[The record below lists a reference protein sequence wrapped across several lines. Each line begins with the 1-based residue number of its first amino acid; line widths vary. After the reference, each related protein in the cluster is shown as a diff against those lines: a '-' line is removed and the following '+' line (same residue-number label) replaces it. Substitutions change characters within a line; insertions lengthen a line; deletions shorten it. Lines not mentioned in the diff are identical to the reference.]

1 MNQRVAG
8 KPARVRLKLAWCL
21 LLMLQTVTANRPPRF
36 LIDGQSEIVVRLKE
50 GPDTPVG
57 SLIHRLKG
65 VDPDGDTLRFGLR
78 DQVGSDIIRLE
89 AISSNEANIYLVKEL
104 DREVRDE
111 YSFVLTLTD
120 GHLGEGNFVTQSFL
134 LLVEDV
140 NDNEPIFKPYPTAI
154 AVKENSAPGIIA
166 TVEATDLDEGAYG
179 QVLYHLQEVDGDVEN
194 FSVQTV
200 NGKGVIRLTNTL
212 DYERKSL
219 YQLRVLA
226 VDRANKGRVNTGTA
240 AILVKVKDQ
249 EDQPPEFVVVS
260 PVTRISEDAP
270 VGTSVLQVR
279 AIDGDRGI
287 NNRISYSIIA
297 GGEEHF
303 DIDSSSGIV
312 YTINQLDR
320 EDPNNSNGAYIL
332 EILATEES
340 RTVSPLPSTTTE
352 VTIIVTDVNDETPRF
367 RSERYIG
374 EVLENAQQNTPI
386 TFLKDALPEVYD
398 YDQGK
403 NGTFELYLE
412 GDHGVFDVT
421 PFKGINEASFLI
433 RVNDPSFL
441 DYESVT
447 VMNFSLVAKE
457 TVAKNPKMSVVPI
470 MVHIKDENDNFPE
483 FTESLYMVS
492 VPENCGVGTTVAWV
506 QALDQDSDNYGTRGI
521 RYTNL
526 GGSIANLLH
535 LNPISG
541 VITVKQ
547 SGGDNF
553 DRELVSRHYLTV
565 EARDDLGK
573 GNRNTA
579 QLIIN
584 IEDVNDNAPM
594 FLANKYEARLLENE
608 RQFENPLVLEAR
620 DIDLNGT
627 KNSHI
632 EYSIVGGDYKNNFS
646 IDPNLGIVTPID
658 GLDFE
663 QIPGDNGNIRPIHLT
678 VRVRDFGVP
687 PLSSTVPVTIYV
699 QDVNDHAPMFQQMIY
714 KRSIPEDMPG
724 GTSVL
729 EVKARDADGSSP
741 NNRVVYRIQRGAS
754 DKFVIDSRTGVVS
767 VANGSSLDPDKTNP
781 KSNRYTLTV
790 VALDGGIGE
799 HQLSAAVLVNITIVD
814 VNNKPPLLHEPGT
827 IAVRENTEV
836 GTLIY
841 RAQAYDPDEQ
851 PVLRYTLD
859 RTNSLARD
867 EDGVLIPPAEYDYL
881 SLWDLNSVDGTLK
894 IVRLLDREKL
904 EVLKLVITVEDM
916 AAIDGGPRQTAS
928 ATLTIVVED
937 ENDNNPRF
945 RKPYYRTSIP
955 ENSKNAA
962 YIGTVIADD
971 ADKNRTMAYYL
982 EGPEQ
987 LLSMVHLE
995 KSSGEIV
1002 VANKIDHELYPWINL
1017 TVKAVDSG
1025 VPPRYSVADLFIQ
1038 VLDENDNN
1046 PVFESSAFEY
1056 HVLESVEPGTT
1067 ITNVVAKDADSGE
1080 YGKITY
1086 LLDRMSTQ
1094 GKFLINPETGA
1105 LTVSEWLDRETQ
1117 PAYNLV
1123 VEAWDN
1129 YQFGYLSGESRNAF
1143 KQIVVHVDDVNDN
1156 PPVLQLPEECTTIT
1170 EFHNH
1175 REPILSVSA
1184 TDADDNASP
1193 NGRVQFH
1200 LVAGKRHVGSL
1211 RRLRNFLPTAT
1222 KISIAQSLLLPVLDY
1237 ADACYPDL
1245 TFDLFGKLERLQNLA
1260 IPFIFGLRKYDHVS
1274 EFRQQ
1279 LQWLSIRQRRDLH
1292 ILSLL
1297 YSVLFNPKCPFYL
1310 KQRFKFLS
1318 STHDLP
1324 LRSSDSLRLS
1334 VPQNR
1339 SKFYSQSF
1347 TLHATRLWNSLPEDI
1362 RRSQSL
1368 YSFKSRVFA
1377 RFLSELFRFEQVG
1390 GDANTG
1396 RLFAKQSLK
1405 DRFGNYTLIVE
1416 ARDLGTPANIAR
1428 GELRLCVTDYNDHAP
1443 IFVQPPQNV
1452 TIKVPENATIG
1463 TQVVEVKAIDADI
1476 GPNGAVRYRVRQDAG
1491 GAWRAFSVHATTG
1504 VLKTVLPFDRD
1515 KQTTYQ
1521 LRIEAYD
1528 LGLPTPL
1535 SSDLDLTIYVQNV
1548 DSYRP
1553 RFPYKTF
1560 NVNVTENAPEFGV
1573 YLPSVIERDAIDRG
1587 DEPVLP
1593 VCYYIVEGNHGNAFE
1608 LQRSTHK
1615 LSTVLPLDREQKAFY
1630 NLTILAT
1637 EDCVTTPNYK
1647 ADVDAVSTLKVYV
1660 KVNDVNDNAPRFT
1673 RKIFTGGVT
1682 TEADFGI
1689 EFMHVKAEDIDEGDN
1704 AKISYYLLGEVKE
1717 TLTEGLE
1724 NLAVSPFLVNVDSG
1738 AISLNFDPQKGMK
1751 GYFDFK
1757 VLANDTGGL
1766 HDETHVFIYLLREDQ
1781 RVRFVLRAHPSEVRD
1796 KIHTFRDRL
1805 ARVADAVVNID
1816 DLRVHENKDGS
1827 VDNTKTDLYLH
1838 LVNGQDHSVLE
1849 VEQVLKIVDKN
1860 IEQLDELFKEF
1871 NVLDTQPAEYQPLR
1885 AESLSSNQAVFWL
1898 VWATLFLG
1906 VLLVLALLMCLSQRA
1921 DYVRR
1926 LKAATA
1932 TAYSTPTVGESDMTI
1947 RSTGR
1952 VPNTNKHST
1961 KGSNPIWLHA
1971 YENDWYKSDDQLSHS
1986 ERDSLDENA
1995 VDQDLSNE
2003 KPYFITTGAFPS
2015 IDSNETEVP
2024 NNQAKYDFYQ
2034 QLEQM
2039 KNAKNMETTEL

>member
-1 MNQRVAG
+1 MSAPG
-8 KPARVRLKLAWCL
+8 KIRSKPILTGLNRPRVRLKWVVWFLVMCVEV
-21 LLMLQTVTANRPPRF
+21 QGNRPPRF

-57 SLIHRLKG
+57 SLIYRLRG
-65 VDPDGDTLRFGLR
+65 IDPDGDVLKFGIR
-78 DQVGSDIIRLE
+78 DQIGSDILRLE

-104 DREVRDE
+104 DREIRDE

-120 GHLGEGNFVTQSFL
+120 GHLGEGNYITQSFL

-140 NDNEPIFKPYPTAI
+140 NDNEPIFKPYPSAI
-154 AVKENSAPGIIA
+154 TVKENANPGILA

-179 QVLYHLQEVDGDVEN
+179 QVLYHLQELDGDVDN
-194 FSVQTV
+194 FAIQTV
-200 NGKGVIRLTNTL
+200 NGKGVIRLTNRL

-226 VDRANKGRVNTGTA
+226 VDRANQGRVNTGTA
-240 AILVKVKDQ
+240 AILVKVQDV

-260 PVTRISEDAP
+260 PVTRISEDAT

-279 AIDGDRGI
+279 AIDGDKGI
-287 NNRISYSIIA
+287 NNRISYSIIS

-340 RTVSPLPSTTTE
+340 RAISPMPSATTE
-352 VTIIVTDVNDETPRF
+352 VTIIVTDVNDEIPRF

-386 TFLKDALPEVYD
+386 TFLQDAIPEVFD

-403 NGTFELYLE
+403 NGTFELYLV
-412 GDHGVFDVT
+412 GDNGVFDVT

-441 DYESVT
+441 DYEAVT

-457 TVAKNPKMSVVPI
+457 IVANDPKMSVVPI

-483 FTESLYMVS
+483 FTESLYTVS
-492 VPENCGVGTTVAWV
+492 IPENCGVGTTVAWV

-521 RYTNL
+521 RYTSL
-526 GGSIANLLH
+526 GGSVANLLN
-535 LNPISG
+535 LNPVSG

-547 SGGDNF
+547 AGGDSF
-553 DRELVSRHYLTV
+553 DRELNSRHYLTV

-608 RQFENPLVLEAR
+608 VQFENPLVLEAR

-632 EYSIVGGDYKNNFS
+632 EYSIVNGDYKANFS
-646 IDPNLGIVTPID
+646 IDPNLGIITPLG

-663 QIPGDNGNIRPIHLT
+663 QIPGDNSNLRPIHLT
-678 VRVRDFGVP
+678 VRARDFGTP
-687 PLSSTVPVTIYV
+687 SLSSTVPVTIYV
-699 QDVNDHAPMFQQMIY
+699 QDVNDHAPMFQQMLY

-724 GTSVL
+724 GTSV
-729 EVKARDADGSSP
+729 KARDGDGSSP
-741 NNRVVYRIQRGAS
+741 NNRIVYRIQRGAS

-767 VANGSSLDPDKTNP
+767 VANGSSLDPDRTNP
-781 KSNRYTLTV
+781 KSNKYTLTV
-790 VALDGGIGE
+790 VALDGGIGDQ
-799 HQLSAAVLVNITIVD
+799 QLSAAVLVNITIVD
-814 VNNKPPLLHEPGT
+814 VNNKPPVFVEPGT
-827 IAVRENTEV
+827 VTVRENTQV
-836 GTLIY
+836 GTQIF
-841 RAQAYDPDEQ
+841 RAQANDPDDQ
-851 PVLRYTLD
+851 PVLRYSID
-859 RTNSLARD
+859 KAASVARD
-867 EDGVLIPPAEYDYL
+867 EDGIPVPESEYDHTA
-881 SLWDLNSVDGTLK
+881 LWDLNSVDGTLRIVRYFVQANDPDDQPVLRYSIDK
-894 IVRLLDREKL
+894 AASVARDEDGIPVPESEYDHTALWDLNSVDGTLRIVRLLDREKI
-904 EVLKLVITVEDM
+904 ETIKLVLTVEDM
-916 AAIDGGPRQTAS
+916 AAIDGGAPQTAS
-928 ATLTIVVED
+928 ATLTINVED

-945 RKPYYRTSIP
+945 RKPFYKTSIP
-955 ENSKNAA
+955 ENSKNGANIA
-962 YIGTVIADD
+962 TVIADD
-971 ADKNRTMAYYL
+971 ADRNRTMAYYL
-982 EGPEQ
+982 EGPED

-995 KSSGEIV
+995 KATGEVV
-1002 VANKIDHELYPWINL
+1002 VANRIDHELYPWVNL

-1025 VPPRYSVADLFIQ
+1025 VPPRYSVVDLFIQ

-1046 PVFESSAFEY
+1046 PIFETAAFEY
-1056 HVLESVEPGTT
+1056 KVREDVEPGTT
-1067 ITNVVAKDADSGE
+1067 IASIHAKDADSGE

-1094 GKFLINPETGA
+1094 GKFLINAETGA
-1105 LTVSEWLDRETQ
+1105 LTVSDWLDRETM
-1117 PAYNLV
+1117 ATYNLV

-1129 YQFGYLSGESRNAF
+1129 YQFGFLSGESRNAF
-1143 KQIVVHVDDVNDN
+1143 RQIVVHVEDVNDN
-1156 PPVLQLPEECTTIT
+1156 PPILHLPTDCTTIS

-1175 REPILSVSA
+1175 REPIVSVSA
-1184 TDADDNASP
+1184 TDADDNNAP

-1200 LVAGKRHVGSL
+1200 LTGGKG
-1211 RRLRNFLPTAT
+1211 
-1222 KISIAQSLLLPVLDY
+1222 
-1237 ADACYPDL
+1237 
-1245 TFDLFGKLERLQNLA
+1245 
-1260 IPFIFGLRKYDHVS
+1260 YD
-1274 EFRQQ
+1274 
-1279 LQWLSIRQRRDLH
+1279 
-1292 ILSLL
+1292 
-1297 YSVLFNPKCPFYL
+1297 
-1310 KQRFKFLS
+1310 
-1318 STHDLP
+1318 
-1324 LRSSDSLRLS
+1324 
-1334 VPQNR
+1334 
-1339 SKFYSQSF
+1339 
-1347 TLHATRLWNSLPEDI
+1347 
-1362 RRSQSL
+1362 
-1368 YSFKSRVFA
+1368 
-1377 RFLSELFRFEQVG
+1377 LFRFEQVG

-1405 DRFGNYTLIVE
+1405 DRFGNYTLAVE
-1416 ARDLGTPANIAR
+1416 GRDLGAPANVAR

-1443 IFVQPPQNV
+1443 VFVHPPQNV
-1452 TIKVPENATIG
+1452 TVKVPENATIG
-1463 TQVVEVKAIDADI
+1463 TVVVEVKAIDADI

-1491 GAWRAFSVHATTG
+1491 GAWRSFTVHATSGALRTTRA
-1504 VLKTVLPFDRD
+1504 LDRD
-1515 KQTTYQ
+1515 QQALYQ

-1553 RFPYKTF
+1553 RFPDKHF
-1560 NVNVTENAPEFGV
+1560 RLNMTEETLHQEVF
-1573 YLPSVIERDAIDRG
+1573 LPSVIERDAIDRG
-1587 DEPVLP
+1587 DEPLLP
-1593 VCYYIVEGNHGNAFE
+1593 VCYYIVEGNDGAFE
-1608 LQRSTHK
+1608 LHRNTHK
-1615 LSTVLPLDREQKAFY
+1615 LSTTRPLDREQKSNY
-1630 NLTILAT
+1630 TLTILAT
-1637 EDCVTTPNYK
+1637 EDCISTPNYQ
-1647 ADVDAVSTLKVYV
+1647 ADVDAVSSLTVHV
-1660 KVNDVNDNAPRFT
+1660 TVNDVNDNAPKFMS
-1673 RKIFTGGVT
+1673 KIFTGGIT

-1689 EFMHVKAEDIDEGDN
+1689 EFMHVKAIDLDEGSN
-1704 AKISYYLLGEVKE
+1704 ARISYYLLGPVKQ

-1724 NLAVSPFLVNVDSG
+1724 NLAVSPFLVNVETG
-1738 AISLNFDPQKGMK
+1738 AVSLNFDPQKGMK

-1766 HDETHVFIYLLREDQ
+1766 QDEAHVFIYLLREDQ
-1781 RVRFVLRAHPSEVRD
+1781 RVRFVLRSHPSEIRD
-1796 KIHTFRDRL
+1796 KIHLFRSQL
-1805 ARVADAVVNID
+1805 ARVTESVVNVD

-1849 VEQVLKIVDKN
+1849 VEQVLRIVDKN
-1860 IEQLDELFKEF
+1860 IEQLDDLFKEF
-1871 NVLDTQPAEYQPLR
+1871 NVLDTQPAEFSPLR
-1885 AESLSSNQAVFWL
+1885 AETLSSNQTVFWL
-1898 VWATLFLG
+1898 VWTALFLA
-1906 VLLVLALLMCLSQRA
+1906 VLLVLAITACITQRA
-1921 DYVRR
+1921 DYVRK

-1932 TAYSTPTVGESDMTI
+1932 TAYSASPIPGESDMTL
-1947 RSTGR
+1947 RSSGGR
-1952 VPNTNKHST
+1952 VPNTNKHCS

-1971 YENDWYKSDDQLSHS
+1971 YDNEWYKPDHDEPHSHSHS

-1995 VDQDLSNE
+1995 VDQDLPND

-2015 IDSNETEVP
+2015 LDSNDTSQTNE
-2024 NNQAKYDFYQ
+2024 AKYDFYQ
-2034 QLEQM
+2034 QMEQM